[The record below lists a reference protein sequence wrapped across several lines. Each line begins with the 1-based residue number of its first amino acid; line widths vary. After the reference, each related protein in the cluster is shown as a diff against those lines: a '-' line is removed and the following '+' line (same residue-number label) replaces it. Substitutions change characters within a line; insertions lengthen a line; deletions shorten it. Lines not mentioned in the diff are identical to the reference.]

1 MAPRM
6 TRARW
11 LVSGVAALIVFVG
24 AALGLRKSNG
34 VEYFSA
40 KVERGEIRDAIDASG
55 QVNAVVSVQVGSQV
69 SGTIAKLNADFN
81 SHVRKNEIIAL
92 IDPSLFQGALLQ
104 ANADLAGAKANALQ
118 RLPTF
123 PRRNPR

>member
-1 MAPRM
+1 MAIRM
-6 TRARW
+6 TRTRW
-11 LVSGVAALIVFVG
+11 VVSGAVALIVVVG
-24 AALGLRKSNG
+24 ALFGLRKGNS

-81 SHVRKNEIIAL
+81 SHVGKNQIVAL

-104 ANADLAGAKANALQ
+104 ANADLAASNANVAA
-118 RLPTF
+118 
-123 PRRNPR
+123 